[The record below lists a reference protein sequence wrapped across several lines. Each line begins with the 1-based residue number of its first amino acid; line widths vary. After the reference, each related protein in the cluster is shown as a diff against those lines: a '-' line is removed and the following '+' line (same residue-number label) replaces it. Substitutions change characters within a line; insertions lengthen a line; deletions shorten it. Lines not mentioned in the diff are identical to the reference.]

1 MAAIA
6 VGVTVIALQAPPG
19 LYACPTTKYCLDLAK
34 AVGVQGPVL
43 VPSEPE
49 LTNRT
54 GLSIQDRLFYFGDFP
69 SFDQSDVPDE
79 PLWLL
84 RYDLSEPGN
93 LRPGRYFLIT
103 DLSLW
108 TEYGAERCPRQLVKF
123 SGGSSDYV
131 TSAVAP
137 GGRRFCYGLRV
148 GGGYVLGL
156 EARGRLG
163 PLGYII
169 RLNSNPVRA
178 FSGGATSP
186 AALHWVEGVVGSLKV
201 EP

>member
-1 MAAIA
+1 MLVACGGFLIVCATVMAAIA

-34 AVGVQGPVL
+34 AVGVRGPVL

-93 LRPGRYFLIT
+93 LRPGLYFFDHRRVPL
-103 DLSLW
+103 D
-108 TEYGAERCPRQLVKF
+108 RVR
-123 SGGSSDYV
+123 GGK
-131 TSAVAP
+131 AVCDN
-137 GGRRFCYGLRV
+137 R
-148 GGGYVLGL
+148 
-156 EARGRLG
+156 
-163 PLGYII
+163 
-169 RLNSNPVRA
+169 
-178 FSGGATSP
+178 
-186 AALHWVEGVVGSLKV
+186 
-201 EP
+201 